1 MNRPNGNIPVA
12 GKQASEAQGYDFVG
26 ALVRRKWI
34 MLPFIVAGLLIG
46 YFYYTKQPP
55 VYASTLKLMI
65 WTQSPPT
72 FVNGEAMVQTVS
84 VGKHQNLLTS
94 QVVLNNAVKEG
105 SFGDLKTFKGNPFP
119 LAQLKGSLTAAAV
132 DRADDTLLLTARGPD
147 PEELPT
153 ILSSVVAAYQKIINE
168 DTAAVGKESVDLIAK
183 FQDRIVQ
190 EKSAAEKR
198 LADLIQKL
206 HLSSDPRMGLY
217 MNPNLLRVDQLKTQI
232 AGVERSYREI
242 LDRID
247 SLTDIQRIASEKR
260 SELLK
265 VVAMEAAKYLSLKP
279 EEDPATSEIK
289 QEQDDRHKLLV
300 QLGDR
305 IDVLESKV
313 SDLRLKRSQL
323 KLKDIGEQH
332 PEVLSVRTDLD
343 FYGTQLTALIEQQQK
358 LRSSIQTDSI
368 AIDEKTTK
376 QTSSSPLSL
385 SEYDKELIKIY
396 YASLKRESER
406 LKKSIEGI
414 EEEVIK
420 EDQKAAE
427 IGVEIGELN
436 RLTIE
441 IKDKD
446 GELRGIV
453 DKLAQI
459 ATVATNYTSTKIR
472 VIDNPGTGY
481 QIEPSL
487 SKILLT
493 AGFLG
498 ALVGFGM
505 ILLLDWA
512 DMSFRSPSEIQD
524 KLGIPVVGRIPF
536 IEKNKGKI
544 IGKAA
549 GVLSATK
556 QTSAAN
562 EAYRSCRTAMLFLAK
577 EHNAKT
583 ILVTSPSAGDGK
595 STTAANLAI
604 CFSQAG
610 YKTVLVDADLRRPRC
625 HVYLGETK
633 TPGLKDMVAGSADY
647 HSLIKPCKDYENL
660 SLIASGGHPSNPT
673 EFLES
678 VQFKKLLTD
687 LKTEFDFVVI
697 DSPPVLP
704 VADAT
709 ALSTMCDMVFIV
721 LRIRRGV
728 ELASMKAIE
737 ILRMVDGNVL
747 GVIVN
752 GVDKKSYY
760 SDYGKYGYNGYGGYR
775 YYATRYYEKDNEKY
789 YKAEQEKVFSDE
801 V

>member
-1 MNRPNGNIPVA
+1 MNRSNGITHIA

-34 MLPFIVAGLLIG
+34 LLPFIVAGLLVG
-46 YFYYTKQPP
+46 YFYYSKQPP
-55 VYASTLKLMI
+55 KYASSLKLMI

-72 FVNGEAMVQTVS
+72 MVNGEAVVQPVS
-84 VGKHQNLLTS
+84 LGKHLSLLTS

-105 SFGDLKTFKGNPFP
+105 SFSNLKTFTGNPNP
-119 LAQLKGSLTAAAV
+119 LSQLKGSLSAAGV
-132 DRADDTLLLTARGPD
+132 DGAADTILLTAKGPD

-153 ILSSVVAAYQKIINE
+153 ILNSVVTAYQKIINE
-168 DTAAVGKESVDLIAK
+168 DTAAVGKESIDLIAK
-183 FQDRIVQ
+183 FQDRIVE
-190 EKSAAEKR
+190 EKSKAEKR
-198 LADLIQKL
+198 RAELIDKL
-206 HLSSDPRMGLY
+206 HLSTDPRTGQY
-217 MNPNLLRVDQLKTQI
+217 MNPNLLRLDQLKAQI
-232 AGVERSYREI
+232 AGIERSYREI

-247 SLTDIQRIASEKR
+247 SLTDIQRIAKDKR
-260 SELLK
+260 DELLK
-265 VVAMEAAKYLSLKP
+265 VVAIEAAKYLSLRA
-279 EEDPATSEIK
+279 EEDVATSQTK
-289 QEQDDRHKLLV
+289 HDQNDRQKLV
-300 QLGDR
+300 DQIGDR
-305 IDVLESKV
+305 MSALESRI
-313 SDLRLKRSQL
+313 SELRLKRSQL
-323 KLKDIGEQH
+323 KLKDVGDQH
-332 PEVLSVRTDLD
+332 PEVLIVRTEMD
-343 FYGTQLTALIEQQQK
+343 FYGAQLSALTEQQVK
-358 LRSSIQTDSI
+358 LRASIQS
-368 AIDEKTTK
+368 ESPTTEETVK
-376 QTSSSPLSL
+376 QANISPLSL

-406 LKKSIEGI
+406 LKKSIESLDNEVV
-414 EEEVIK
+414 EEDK
-420 EDQKAAE
+420 MAAE

-436 RLTIE
+436 RLTNE

-446 GELRGIV
+446 GELKGMIDR
-453 DKLAQI
+453 LAKI
-459 ATVATNYTSTKIR
+459 ATVASNYTSTKIR
-472 VIDNPGTGY
+472 VIDSPGNGY
-481 QIEPSL
+481 QVEPKL
-487 SKILLT
+487 SMFLPV
-493 AGFLG
+493 AGFFG
-498 ALVGFGM
+498 TLVGFGM

-544 IGKAA
+544 IGKATGA
-549 GVLSATK
+549 LAATK

-562 EAYRSCRTAMLFLAK
+562 EAYRSCRTAMLFMAK
-577 EHNAKT
+577 ENNAKS

-604 CFSQAG
+604 CFAQAG

-633 TPGLKDMVAGSADY
+633 TPGLKDMVAGSLDY
-647 HSLIKPCKDYENL
+647 HSLIKQCKDYENL
-660 SLIASGGHPSNPT
+660 SMVASGGHPSNPT

-687 LKTEFDFVVI
+687 LKSEFDFIVI
-697 DSPPVLP
+697 DSPPILP

-709 ALSTMCDMVFIV
+709 ALSTMCDMVFLV

-775 YYATRYYEKDNEKY
+775 YYASRYYEKDNAKY
-789 YKAEQEKVFSDE
+789 YKAEAEKVFSEE